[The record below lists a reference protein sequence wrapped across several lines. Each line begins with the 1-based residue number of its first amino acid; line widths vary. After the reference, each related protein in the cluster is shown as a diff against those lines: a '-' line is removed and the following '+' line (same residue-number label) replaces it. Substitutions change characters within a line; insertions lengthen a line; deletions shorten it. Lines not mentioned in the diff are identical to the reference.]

1 MKGPSKG
8 SRCILGTSSRKGGIS
23 SRASK
28 TTSPTP
34 FSSFH
39 PTCQRQQARARNAFS
54 RRNATRFLI
63 EKKRYRTNNERLY
76 SVVWGQ
82 CAENSRAE
90 LESSDDFEDVS
101 RKLDGLGLLRIL
113 RSVMQNYQ
121 DKKYG
126 PLASFQ
132 VKRQFF
138 GYRQHENQ
146 STRDYY
152 EGFKSMARVLETIQ
166 ATVGPDPGTVKLV
179 AKAGDSVSVTAAN
192 AKECELAVAFLCGA
206 HEKRFQ
212 GMLNSLENQFLM
224 GQDNYPKTLMEAYSL
239 MAGWKEN
246 RVGVSGGN
254 DGVACTHI
262 GGAEKTLDSDEGTT
276 LTTTGKGRRSGF
288 DKSKVL
294 CHSCNQKGHFQ
305 WEPVFLNPQPG

>member
-1 MKGPSKG
+1 MKSTADGTGGTSTPEATMSGGGRRRGYFNRPKPATFVGTVKELEGFIFDMVGG
-8 SRCILGTSSRKGGIS
+8 SRQALMYERTVERITLYIGNEFKEGGDLIKS
-23 SRASK
+23 IENNLSDPIFVIPPDLPATASQGEK
-28 TTSPTP
+28 RL
-34 FSSFH
+34 FEKECDEIFD
-39 PTCQRQQARARNAFS
+39 R
-54 RRNATRFLI
+54 
-63 EKKRYRTNNERLY
+63 KKRYRTNNERLY

-179 AKAGDSVSVTAAN
+179 AKPETV
-192 AKECELAVAFLCGA
+192 C
-206 HEKRFQ
+206 Q
-212 GMLNSLENQFLM
+212 
-224 GQDNYPKTLMEAYSL
+224 
-239 MAGWKEN
+239 
-246 RVGVSGGN
+246 
-254 DGVACTHI
+254 
-262 GGAEKTLDSDEGTT
+262 
-276 LTTTGKGRRSGF
+276 
-288 DKSKVL
+288 
-294 CHSCNQKGHFQ
+294 
-305 WEPVFLNPQPG
+305 